1 MESVLIKEEWKWI
14 PYFEGYY
21 KISTFG
27 RIMSYMNNKRME
39 RKQPKLLKFCKQP
52 NGYKRIEL
60 RKNCQKTYIS
70 IHRLVAITFIPNPDN
85 LPQVNHIN
93 EVKTDNSV
101 WNLEW
106 CTAKY
111 NTNYGSGIKRR
122 LKTTDYI
129 SIGNKIKGIHLNR
142 TDSSKSVYQYD
153 LNFNLLNT
161 YPSIRET
168 VRQTGIDRVTISQC
182 CNNKY
187 CKNKNIYK
195 NYIFSFK
202 EIKEAN

>member
-27 RIMSYMNNKRME
+27 RIMSYMNNKR
-39 RKQPKLLKFCKQP
+39 R
-52 NGYKRIEL
+52 
-60 RKNCQKTYIS
+60 
-70 IHRLVAITFIPNPDN
+70 A
-85 LPQVNHIN
+85 
-93 EVKTDNSV
+93 
-101 WNLEW
+101 
-106 CTAKY
+106 
-111 NTNYGSGIKRR
+111 
-122 LKTTDYI
+122 
-129 SIGNKIKGIHLNR
+129 
-142 TDSSKSVYQYD
+142 
-153 LNFNLLNT
+153 
-161 YPSIRET
+161 
-168 VRQTGIDRVTISQC
+168 TISQC